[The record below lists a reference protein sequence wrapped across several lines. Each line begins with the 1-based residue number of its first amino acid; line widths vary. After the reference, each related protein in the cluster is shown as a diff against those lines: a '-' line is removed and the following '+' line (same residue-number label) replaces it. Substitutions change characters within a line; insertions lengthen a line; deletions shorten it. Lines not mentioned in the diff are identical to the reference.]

1 MVGIF
6 RVQCTWRG
14 VGATNASSSSFTDL
28 PSSLFTV
35 SRGSAQTGL
44 GVKRKD
50 NRGDTAK
57 QPPPSRTT
65 RRGCGTAISGVGV
78 PPEKTLARAY
88 RT

>member
-1 MVGIF
+1 MVGIV

-14 VGATNASSSSFTDL
+14 VGATNASSSFMDL

-44 GVKRKD
+44 GAKRKD
-50 NRGDTAK
+50 NRADFAK
-57 QPPPSRTT
+57 QPPTSRTT

-78 PPEKTLARAY
+78 PPEKTLALAC

>member
-1 MVGIF
+1 MVGVV
-6 RVQCTWRG
+6 RVQYTWRG
-14 VGATNASSSSFTDL
+14 VAAANASSSFTDL

-44 GVKRKD
+44 GVRRKD
-50 NRGDTAK
+50 NRADTAK
-57 QPPPSRTT
+57 QPPTSRTT

-78 PPEKTLARAY
+78 PPEKTLALAY